1 MSLSSGVFVPQK
13 RKGPRLSG
21 STEEYSS
28 LRDPLS
34 RPNHPH
40 TPTPPP
46 DHSTPTDPGWRE
58 SSRPAFQPGRAGWK
72 PGEVANSTQ
81 LPAWGGVGG
90 KRESVSHRGNGT
102 PLGGLGRA
110 GSPSPDPRSPF
121 KWGLAFCSKG
131 NLPRNAVARAY
142 PKVYP
147 ETERTGEPL
156 ALVLR
161 G

>member
-34 RPNHPH
+34 RPNHPTH
-40 TPTPPP
+40 PPP
-46 DHSTPTDPGWRE
+46 RQTTAPRPIRAGEKAPGLHSNQGALGG
-58 SSRPAFQPGRAGWK
+58 SPGRWLTAH
-72 PGEVANSTQ
+72 SSQ
-81 LPAWGGVGG
+81 LGVGWVA
-90 KRESVSHRGNGT
+90 REKVSATRGTG
-102 PLGGLGRA
+102 PLLGGLGRA